1 MCSSV
6 KFEISLVETMCS
18 SGKFEISGGDHVF
31 ISEV

>member
-6 KFEISLVETMCS
+6 TFEISGGTMCS

-31 ISEV
+31 IREV